1 LTSHGI
7 LRGPAL
13 SVVLAACL
21 VAGPAARADMV
32 VMQNGDRVSG
42 TVKHKAGDTLLVETD
57 YAGSLELR
65 WSQVKSIQT
74 DAPVEVVVEGEPASV
89 LFWFT
94 GDESDPRLDR
104 IVYIKPS
111 PDEWGQSFAYK
122 TRLNVSGAWTSGNS
136 RTDRGQAD
144 GEFTARSPD
153 VRYILSGKARRE
165 AISGEQTA
173 SNWLGSLKRDHFLLD
188 PSHFIYA
195 RASLERDRFKDID
208 LRSTLGGGFGWQLL
222 DNEVTKLTLGAGLD
236 AVRTLRIA
244 AADERYPA
252 LGWDVRLSRWLG
264 AKAVEL
270 LHEQEGFWNLHDT
283 HQVTLRSRTGMR
295 VPVAKGMVANASL
308 NVDWERQPAA
318 GRKPLDTTLLVGVGW
333 EW

>member
-7 LRGPAL
+7 LRGLAL
-13 SVVLAACL
+13 CL
-21 VAGPAARADMV
+21 FASAGLAGPARADMV

-42 TVKHKAGDTLLVETD
+42 TVKHKAGDTLTVETD
-57 YAGSLELR
+57 YAGTLELR

-74 DAPVEVVVEGEPASV
+74 DAPVETVVEGEPASA
-89 LFWFT
+89 LSWFA

-104 IVYIKPS
+104 IVYINPS
-111 PDEWGQSFAYK
+111 AEEWGHRYAYR
-122 TRLNVSGAWTSGNS
+122 TRLNLSGSWTSGNS

-144 GEFTARSPD
+144 GELTARSRD
-153 VRYILSGKARRE
+153 VRWILSGKARRE
-165 AISGEQTA
+165 SVSGEETA
-173 SNWLGSLKRDHFLLD
+173 SSWLGTLKRDHFLVD

-195 RASLERDRFKDID
+195 RASLERDRFKDIR
-208 LRSTLGGGFGWQLL
+208 LRSTLGGGFGWQLV
-222 DNEVTKLTLGAGLD
+222 DSEITKFTLGAGLD
-236 AVRTLRIA
+236 AVTTRRIA

-252 LGWDVRLSRWLG
+252 LGWDVRLSHWLG

-270 LHEQEGFWNLHDT
+270 LHEEEGFWNLHDT
-283 HQVTLRSRTGMR
+283 RQVTLRSRTGMR

-308 NVDWERQPAA
+308 NVDWEREPAA
-318 GRKPLDTTLLVGVGW
+318 GRKPLDATLLLGVGV